1 MGMNAHQEFAMTD
14 TQQTCRWQVY
24 ATADAL
30 QADAVKL
37 ISEAAQSA
45 ISAHGEFHI
54 VLAGGSTP
62 RAVYESLAGIR
73 TDWSAWHIY
82 FGDERCLPSNDP
94 ERNSSMALHA
104 WLRHVN
110 IPHMQI
116 YMIPAELG
124 AIRAAQEYAKLL
136 QGVGDFDLVLLGLGE
151 DGHTASLFP
160 GQEWGVDP
168 SAPAALAVHDAPK
181 PPPERVSLSAWRLS
195 RARQVLFLVAGAG
208 KRDAVK
214 TWRAGGAI
222 PARAIAP
229 ETGVEVLADSAAAG
243 ENG

>member
-1 MGMNAHQEFAMTD
+1 MTD
-14 TQQTCRWQVY
+14 TPQACRWQVY

-30 QADAVKL
+30 QADAVKI
-37 ISEAAQSA
+37 ISAAAESA
-45 ISAHGEFHI
+45 ISARGEFHI

-62 RAVYESLAGIR
+62 RAVYETLAILR

-82 FGDERCLPSNDP
+82 FGDERCLPPNHP
-94 ERNSSMALHA
+94 ERNSSMALQA

-116 YMIPAELG
+116 YMMPAELG
-124 AIRAAQEYAKLL
+124 AVRAAQEYAKLL
-136 QGVGDFDLVLLGLGE
+136 QGVGEFDLVLLGLGE

-160 GQEWGVDP
+160 GQEWGVDA
-168 SAPAALAVHDAPK
+168 SAPAVLAVHDAPK

-214 TWRAGGAI
+214 KWRAGDAI
-222 PARAIAP
+222 PARAIVPQA
-229 ETGVEVLADSAAAG
+229 GVEVLADAAAAG
-243 ENG
+243 EKR

>member
-1 MGMNAHQEFAMTD
+1 MTD
-14 TQQTCRWQVY
+14 TPQTCRWQVY
-24 ATADAL
+24 ASADAL
-30 QADAVKL
+30 QADAVKI
-37 ISEAAQSA
+37 ISAAALSA
-45 ISAHGEFHI
+45 IAARGEFHI

-62 RAVYESLAGIR
+62 RAVYESLATIR

-82 FGDERCLPSNDP
+82 FGDERCLPPNHP
-94 ERNSSMALHA
+94 ERNSSMALES

-124 AIRAAQEYAKLL
+124 AVRAAKEYAKLL
-136 QGVGDFDLVLLGLGE
+136 QGLDYFDLVLLGLGE

-160 GQEWGVDP
+160 GQEWGADP
-168 SAPAALAVHDAPK
+168 GGPAVLAVHDAPK

-195 RARQVLFLVAGAG
+195 RARQVLFLVAGGG

-214 TWRAGGAI
+214 KWRGGDAI
-222 PARAIAP
+222 PARAVTP
-229 ETGVEVLADSAAAG
+229 EAGVEVLADSAAAG
-243 ENG
+243 EDR

>member
-1 MGMNAHQEFAMTD
+1 MTD
-14 TQQTCRWQVY
+14 TPQTCRWQVF

-30 QADAVKL
+30 QADAVK
-37 ISEAAQSA
+37 IVSAAAQSA
-45 ISAHGEFHI
+45 IAARGEFHM

-82 FGDERCLPSNDP
+82 FGDERCLPPNHP
-94 ERNSSMALHA
+94 ERNSSMALQA

-124 AIRAAQEYAKLL
+124 AVRAAQEYARLL
-136 QGVGDFDLVLLGLGE
+136 QGLDYFDLVLLGLGE

-168 SAPAALAVHDAPK
+168 SAPAVLAVHDAPK
-181 PPPERVSLSAWRLS
+181 SPPERVSLSAWRLS
-195 RARQVLFLVAGAG
+195 RARQVLFLVVGAG
-208 KRDAVK
+208 KRDAVRK
-214 TWRAGGAI
+214 WRGGDAI
-222 PARAIAP
+222 PARAITP
-229 ETGVEVLADSAAAG
+229 EAGVEVLADFAAAG
-243 ENG
+243 ENR